1 VITQDL
7 RFALRLARRSPV
19 FTLTA
24 VLTLALGIGANTAI
38 FQLIEAVGLRSLP
51 VVRPNELAEVRIVG
65 GNRGF
70 GLNPG
75 PYGQLTRPVW
85 EELRLHQEAFSGAFA
100 WQRSVVGVGERS
112 ELRRANGLA
121 VTGDFFRVLGIA
133 PYRGRLIEPGDETP
147 CPSSKAVVSYAY
159 WQREMAGR
167 DISSA
172 TTLKIDGGVHEIVGV
187 TPPQFFGL
195 AVGESFDVA
204 VPLCK
209 PKDLRPEIFG
219 LTVMGRLRPD
229 WSLER
234 ASAHF
239 NALSASVFDTTAPSG
254 YNADATARFKA
265 FRLGAYSAA
274 TGVSALRSEYERS
287 LQLLLAIT
295 GLVLLIACANLANL
309 MLARA
314 SARDREVAV
323 RLAIGA
329 SRGRLVRQFLIESG
343 LLAIIGAAVA
353 IGLAQQLSAVLVWA
367 LSTTDGSPELSFTT
381 NWRVMLF
388 TAITA
393 GATCMI
399 FGLAPALRA
408 RKVEP
413 AVAMKAGGRGTT
425 AGRERFSLQ
434 RAMVVLQI
442 ATSVVLLVGAF
453 LFVGSFYKLI
463 TFNPGMRVEGVTV
476 AFIAWQQTGI
486 PEERNSDYRRE
497 LIAEI
502 KSIPGVLNA
511 GSTTNVP
518 LFGGSWTHGVRV
530 GAKEDDSKFAWVSPG
545 YFATMNIPILEGRD
559 FTLADTRASAR
570 VLIVNQ
576 TFVRKYSP
584 NGSPIGLHVQTNP
597 EPDFPATVY
606 EIVGVIPD
614 TSYDSLRRTTT
625 PAMAFAPDT
634 QYPPSRAQWTAIM
647 IHSTVDPSALA
658 TTVRRRFAESH
669 RVVISE
675 YSGFQRAIRDGLVR
689 ERLLAILAGV
699 FGVLAAVLAMVGLYG
714 MIAFAASQRRQE
726 IGVRVALGAT
736 RRQVVTMMM
745 REAMVLLAIGVALGA
760 GTSLV
765 VSRSAASLLFGLTP
779 RDPLALV
786 GACTLLSIVAGVA
799 SFLPARGAS
808 TVDPLTAL
816 RQE

>member
-1 VITQDL
+1 MTQDL
-7 RFALRLARRSPV
+7 RFAVRLARRSPV

-51 VVRPNELAEVRIVG
+51 IARASELAEVRIVG
-65 GNRGF
+65 GNKGF

-75 PYGQLTRPVW
+75 AYGQLTRPVW
-85 EELRLHQEAFSGAFA
+85 EELRVRQEAFSGAFA
-100 WQRSVVGVGERS
+100 WERNTFRVGERS
-112 ELRRANGLA
+112 NLRRASGFS
-121 VTGDFFRVLGIA
+121 VTGEYFRVLGIE
-133 PYRGRLIEPGDETP
+133 PYRGRLLEAADETA

-159 WQREMAGR
+159 WQRELAGR
-167 DISSA
+167 DISAA
-172 TTLKIDGGVHEIVGV
+172 TTMKIDGDVYEIVGV
-187 TPPQFFGL
+187 TPPRFFGL

-204 VPLCK
+204 IPLCK
-209 PKDLRPEIFG
+209 PKNLRPEVFS
-219 LTVMGRLRPD
+219 LTVMGRLRPG
-229 WSLER
+229 WTLER
-234 ASAHF
+234 AFAHV
-239 NALSASVFDTTAPSG
+239 NTLSASVFEATAPSG
-254 YNADATARFKA
+254 YNADALARFKA

-274 TGVSALRSEYERS
+274 TGVSALRSEYQRS

-329 SRGRLVRQFLIESG
+329 SRGRLVRQFLVESG
-343 LLAIIGAAVA
+343 LLAIVGALVA

-381 NWRVMLF
+381 NWRVLLF

-434 RAMVVLQI
+434 RAMVVIQI

-476 AFIAWQQTGI
+476 AFMGWGDAGI
-486 PEERNSDYRRE
+486 PEERTADYRRE

-502 KSIPGVLNA
+502 KSIPGVINA

-530 GAKEDDSKFAWVSPG
+530 GGKEDDSKFAWVSPG
-545 YFATMNIPILEGRD
+545 YFATMNMPILQGRD

-584 NGSPIGLHVQTNP
+584 NDSPIGLHVQTNP

-614 TSYDSLRRTTT
+614 TSYDSLRRITT

-634 QYPPSRAQWTAIM
+634 QYPPARAQWAAIM
-647 IHSTVDPSALA
+647 IQSTVDPSVLA
-658 TTVRRRFAESH
+658 TTVRRRLAETH
-669 RVVISE
+669 PAVVSE

-699 FGVLAAVLAMVGLYG
+699 FGALAAVLAMVGLYG
-714 MIAFAASQRRQE
+714 MIAFAASQRRHE

-736 RRQVVTMMM
+736 RQQVVTMMM
-745 REAMVLLAIGVALGA
+745 REAMALLAIGVALGA
-760 GTSLV
+760 ATSLV
-765 VSRSAASLLFGLTP
+765 VSRSAATLLFGLTP
-779 RDPLALV
+779 RDPVML
-786 GACTLLSIVAGVA
+786 GAACALLSIVAGIA

-816 RQE
+816 RQD